1 MVESSGGRLVI
12 DLNTGIVLNR
22 FIDDPEYKENFQ
34 SIERFDMDE
43 WHKRYPFDQHVD
55 CFDILDLGYTTKNGK
70 QISPDYDF
78 RYQSHWDHVYELKQI
93 LIDEAIMH
101 IKQDFKDAKPCD
113 ALEQLLDHLP
123 IPDLYH
129 YLPESMTHIKKFKYL
144 INEGLT
150 DFNHNYDDG
159 HQYHEGMIC
168 PNCRTPIAIFDR
180 ECEDDWIQYNYE
192 KCKVL
197 ITIKKKEN

>member
-1 MVESSGGRLVI
+1 METKIKVGMVESSGGRLVI

-101 IKQDFKDAKPCD
+101 IKQDFKDAKLCD
-113 ALEQLLDHLP
+113 ALEQLKVL
-123 IPDLYH
+123 I
-129 YLPESMTHIKKFKYL
+129 TIKK
-144 INEGLT
+144 
-150 DFNHNYDDG
+150 DDG

-180 ECEDDWIQYNYE
+180 ECEDDWIQYNCE